1 MRFDYNTLVL
11 LNFFVPATATAMTYF
26 FVFYRTKTKFMKYWA
41 ASSALYAVSLVL
53 LYFRISLTPEED
65 TFRLMISVR
74 MIIDMIGIILL
85 LCGSYAFTHA
95 KMPSYWYRFGTCLCL
110 WVLIATLNGMPQLA
124 ISFPVAFFDFLATL
138 ALCNNISARW
148 NLPQVE
154 TFIVFIAFLSWGS
167 IKGLL
172 SVLEALKQ
180 LSLFGNS
187 TEIIMFIIINL
198 CILVVYIHKNVQYTQ
213 VSERLYNA
221 LSNSAK
227 NVIFYYQIS
236 PYPSFEYITPS
247 VEAVT
252 GYTQEDCYA
261 DPRIYLKLVDSE
273 RLENSEKIFA
283 GEGGDIQSA
292 EFELIKKDGSKFWV
306 NFSSKIIY
314 NNSVPVALEGHFS
327 DISIYKKTENLLETS
342 RVSRQRLIS
351 YVSHELKTPITSIL
365 GYVGAITDGTFSTN
379 EEKEQALKIIDSKVR
394 NMEHLINDLFQLT
407 KLESDQFSF
416 NFMLVSA
423 AELSETLV
431 NTHLHDIHEA
441 KLNHKVRIND
451 KQLRDV
457 EVIADVQRIE
467 QVFSNILSNALKH
480 TPPGGSIRM
489 SFYLDDMRKNYCV
502 AIQDNGSG
510 IAEKHLPHIFERF
523 YSTIENAVEGTEKGS
538 GLGLPISK
546 EIIASHKGVIEVE
559 SRVGKGT
566 KFTFKIPIYLSHQ
579 YAEDV

>member
-11 LNFFVPATATAMTYF
+11 LSFFVPATATAMTYF

-53 LYFRISLTPEED
+53 LYFRISLSPEEN
-65 TFRLMISVR
+65 TFRLMLSIR
-74 MIIDMIGIILL
+74 MLIDMIGIILL

-95 KMPSYWYRFGTCLCL
+95 KMASYWYRFGTCLCL

-172 SVLEALKQ
+172 HVLEALKQ

-198 CILVVYIHKNVQYTQ
+198 CILVVYIYKNVQYTQ

-236 PYPSFEYITPS
+236 PYPSIEYITPS

-261 DPRIYLKLVDSE
+261 EPRIYLKLVDSE
-273 RLENSEKIFA
+273 RLENSEKIFT
-283 GEGGDIQSA
+283 GESGDIQSA

-314 NNSVPVALEGHFS
+314 SNNLPVALEGHFS

-423 AELSETLV
+423 TELSETLV
-431 NTHLHDIHEA
+431 NTHLHDIYEA
-441 KLNHKVRIND
+441 KLNHKVRINE
-451 KQLRDV
+451 KQLHDV

-489 SFYLDDMRKNYCV
+489 SFYLDNMRTNYCV

-510 IAEKHLPHIFERF
+510 IDEKHLPHIFERF

-559 SRVGKGT
+559 SRIGKGT
-566 KFTFKIPIYLSHQ
+566 KFTFKIPIYSSYQ
-579 YAEDV
+579 YEE